1 MRRMASSSAMDEDHG
16 AFSRS
21 ASVTTGRA
29 PDFSEKIVRRNGI
42 DPGQFQIRIARIRRC
57 WPQWV
62 MRSASRRGRLM
73 PLADGTPACDRFEF
87 EIDTAARGG
96 LGAGRHVQ
104 QIVHQK
110 IRTGPTASAA
120 HSRPCVQART
130 ASWCGAAPKRSVTQR
145 WRWATLL
152 NEWSAA
158 RS

>member
-1 MRRMASSSAMDEDHG
+1 MASSSAMNEDYG
-16 AFSRS
+16 AFRGLRLSLLVARRTS
-21 ASVTTGRA
+21 Q
-29 PDFSEKIVRRNGI
+29 EKIFRRNGI